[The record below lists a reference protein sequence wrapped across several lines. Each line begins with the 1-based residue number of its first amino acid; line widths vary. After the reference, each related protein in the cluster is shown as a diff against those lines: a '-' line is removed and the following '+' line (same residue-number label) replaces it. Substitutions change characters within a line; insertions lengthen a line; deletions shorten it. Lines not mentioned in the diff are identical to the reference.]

1 MISVSRKGSKVRK
14 DAKIQYIQNIKP
26 VIMRR
31 KMLVLSVVVLVI
43 AVGSLGFADEPKF
56 KNLKVL
62 DKNISKDDLEIVM
75 KEFKTALGVKCN
87 FCHAQSKTDST
98 KLDFASDENK
108 HKNIARG
115 MLKMTKRINKKFF
128 KDDKEAS
135 IQCFTCH
142 NGQKEPKEAPKEVL
156 EQ

>member
-1 MISVSRKGSKVRK
+1 
-14 DAKIQYIQNIKP
+14 
-26 VIMRR
+26 MRR
-31 KMLVLSVVVLVI
+31 KMIVLSVFVIVI
-43 AVGSLGFADEPKF
+43 ALGSLSFVDEPKF

-62 DKNISKDDLEIVM
+62 DKNISKDELTIIM

-87 FCHAQSKTDST
+87 FCHAESKTDPS

-128 KDDKEAS
+128 KDDNVARVK
-135 IQCFTCH
+135 CFTCH

-156 EQ
+156 EE

>member
-1 MISVSRKGSKVRK
+1 
-14 DAKIQYIQNIKP
+14 
-26 VIMRR
+26 MRR

-43 AVGSLGFADEPKF
+43 ALGSLGFADEPKF

-98 KLDFASDENK
+98 KLDFASDEK
-108 HKNIARG
+108 GEKAIARI
-115 MLKMTKRINKKFF
+115 MIKMTNKINKKFF
-128 KDDKEAS
+128 HGKTKLGDPDALLEV
-135 IQCFTCH
+135 QCVTCH
-142 NGQKEPKEAPKEVL
+142 HGSPHPEFEEKEEPKN
-156 EQ
+156 

>member
-1 MISVSRKGSKVRK
+1 
-14 DAKIQYIQNIKP
+14 
-26 VIMRR
+26 MRR

-156 EQ
+156 EDE